1 MYVFSFLHL
10 TGSERCQLL
19 VLQVDLKL
27 LLHPNLWVRILK
39 LVHALQ
45 LIQQHRHPIQQHR
58 QLILQLKVILM

>member
-1 MYVFSFLHL
+1 MEYVFAFLHL
-10 TGSERCQLL
+10 SVSEQCRLV

-58 QLILQLKVILM
+58 QLKVILM

>member
-45 LIQQHRHPIQQHR
+45 PIQQQQHNHPIQQHW
-58 QLILQLKVILM
+58 QVILQL